1 MVQNPDD
8 VSGASDQENSDMDE
22 SGGLESR
29 VFDSDEDGDENGSV
43 QALHEDAQMRQ
54 MNAADDDEDD
64 EDGELAPPVNPRQM
78 GGTMDRY
85 LMPKAVAAKKATPI
99 GLGGKNVSKRNSKTP
114 DPVPV
119 ARKGSSNGAAAPQAK
134 PKEVV
139 ARTFTPHSDDSED
152 DDDGPAITTT
162 AEELRNPGYPLPAHD
177 CIAEFE
183 QQRTSSLPSGGTPDT
198 APKVHAS
205 AQETVYAM
213 KNEKTNHWWHVPSEL
228 LLHAPDNRKATPLEF
243 APDELIITST
253 PLRKAMQKK
262 LCDDNIAW
270 MCSTALIFKLPVEGK
285 LDVSLADS
293 PGIVMAIPY
302 TLKSEGT
309 EYQDLRNKLAVDG
322 TPPDSVVGLLAL
334 DREAVKMVYANSQQ
348 LPATFDP
355 LTKSSPCTKWRH
367 VSKLEDYFGKKSK
380 WDLGAPGSSSRGS
393 KATPKRANESAGGS
407 GSGGSKGDGNKRQAS
422 VNGGSE
428 PPQAQAREVAHVEPA
443 EDGAVSRWPGS
454 LMKQFAYTCKRHA
467 VSCMELDCDEDQMF
481 TLMKAAPGK
490 WVLLKCL
497 EP

>member
-8 VSGASDQENSDMDE
+8 VSGASEQENSDMDE

-29 VFDSDEDGDENGSV
+29 VFDSDEDEDENGTT
-43 QALHEDAQMRQ
+43 QALHEDARVRRES
-54 MNAADDDEDD
+54 AADEDEDD
-64 EDGELAPPVNPRQM
+64 EDGELAPPVHPRQM

-85 LMPKAVAAKKATPI
+85 LMPKVVAAKKATPI
-99 GLGGKNVSKRNSKTP
+99 GLGGKNVSKRSSKAA

-119 ARKGSSNGAAAPQAK
+119 ARKGSSNGAAAPKAK
-134 PKEVV
+134 PKEV
-139 ARTFTPHSDDSED
+139 ARTFTPHSDESED

-162 AEELRNPGYPLPAHD
+162 TEELRNPGYPLPAHD

-183 QQRTSSLPSGGTPDT
+183 QQRTSSLPSGGAPDT

-243 APDELIITST
+243 TPDELVITST

-270 MCSTALIFKLPVEGK
+270 MGSTALIFKLPVEGK

-334 DREAVKMVYANSQQ
+334 DRDAVKMVYANSQQ
-348 LPATFDP
+348 LPSTFDP
-355 LTKSSPCTKWRH
+355 LTKSSPCTKWKH

-407 GSGGSKGDGNKRQAS
+407 GSGGSKGDGKRQAT

-428 PPQAQAREVAHVEPA
+428 PPQARAGEVAHVAPTENGHADRPSPPPMNA
-443 EDGAVSRWPGS
+443 FATGVHGVSY
-454 LMKQFAYTCKRHA
+454 L
-467 VSCMELDCDEDQMF
+467 ELACNEDQMYK
-481 TLMKAAPGK
+481 LVKAGPGK
-490 WVLLKCL
+490 WLLLKCL
-497 EP
+497 ES